1 MFSTQSD
8 WFLCGLLEADA
19 ECAVIRVDRE
29 PFVIGR
35 RPGLS
40 LTLES
45 QFISGRHAELS
56 TLGERLFVTDL
67 GSRNGTLVNAQRVRR
82 VQLGVG
88 DLLSVGDVEFRVD
101 RKPRS
106 DGRPS
111 AGSGRDLDAMH
122 LHWLKS
128 QFAQLLHE
136 QAVAAV
142 LRPVVHLPDET
153 VVAYESTAQSRVAGL
168 ETEFKMCDTAR
179 ILGREKEL
187 NQLLLQACGS
197 AARHV
202 AKGSWLFLQTPAAAN
217 LESEVVPVLKSLRQ
231 SLPGGRIVVEVEDA
245 PARSLRSLNDFVVAL
260 QTLDMHLGLGAFAW
274 EHLRFLQSARVR
286 PISVRLD
293 AGLTQNLAQKS
304 DLERRRI
311 KSMVELL
318 HHYEIQVVAC
328 EVATPEDAET
338 CRELSVDLADGP
350 LFGDPL
356 PLPSQRLPDTCIL
369 SPANVDSLLD
379 SIAEQTGAP
388 SAPLSAAPG
397 EATSAAHVS
406 GRSRPAHVEEGDDVT
421 ADLPLTAAFASFR
434 LPPSD
439 ASR

>member
-45 QFISGRHAELS
+45 QFISGRHAELT

-67 GSRNGTLVNAQRVRR
+67 GSRNGTLVNGQRVRR

-88 DLLSVGDVEFRVD
+88 DLLAVGDVEFRVD
-101 RKPRS
+101 RKPR
-106 DGRPS
+106 DDARPG
-111 AGSGRDLDAMH
+111 AAAGRDLDAMH
-122 LHWLKS
+122 LHWLKT
-128 QFAQLLHE
+128 QFTQLLHE
-136 QAVAAV
+136 QAVSAV

-153 VVAYESTAQSRVAGL
+153 VVAYEAGALSRVAGL
-168 ETEFKMCDTAR
+168 ETAAKMCDTAR
-179 ILGREKEL
+179 VLGREKEL
-187 NQLLLQACGS
+187 NQLLLHACGS

-202 AKGSWLFLQTPAAAN
+202 AKGSWLFLQTPPAAN
-217 LESEVVPVLKSLRQ
+217 LESEVVPVLKALRQ
-231 SLPGGRIVVEVEDA
+231 ALPGGRIVVEVEDA

-260 QTLDMHLGLGAFAW
+260 QTLDMHLGLGAFTW
-274 EHLRFLQSARVR
+274 EHLRFLQSSRVR
-286 PISVRLD
+286 PIAIRLHT
-293 AGLTQNLAQKS
+293 ALTQNLTQKS

-318 HHYEIQVVAC
+318 HHYEIQVAARDVVTA
-328 EVATPEDAET
+328 EDAQT
-338 CRELSVDLADGP
+338 CRELGVDLADGA
-350 LFGDPL
+350 LFGEPL

-369 SPANVDSLLD
+369 ASSHVDNLLD
-379 SIAEQTGAP
+379 SIAEQTGASP
-388 SAPLSAAPG
+388 VTLAGPQHADSPANDAAEGPP
-397 EATSAAHVS
+397 ATS
-406 GRSRPAHVEEGDDVT
+406 GPAGDDVT
-421 ADLPLTAAFASFR
+421 ADLPLSAALASFR
-434 LPPSD
+434 LPPP
-439 ASR
+439 AVAR

>member
-67 GSRNGTLVNAQRVRR
+67 GSRNGTLVNGQRVRR

-101 RKPRS
+101 RKPRN

-111 AGSGRDLDAMH
+111 AASGRDLDAMH
-122 LHWLKS
+122 LHWLKT
-128 QFAQLLHE
+128 QFTQLLHE
-136 QAVAAV
+136 QAVTAV

-168 ETEFKMCDTAR
+168 ETEAKMCDTAR
-179 ILGREKEL
+179 VLGREKEL
-187 NQLLLQACGS
+187 NQLLLHACGS

-202 AKGSWLFLQTPAAAN
+202 AKGSWLFLETPPAAN

-231 SLPGGRIVVEVEDA
+231 SLPGGRIVVVVEDA

-274 EHLRFLQSARVR
+274 EHLRFLQSSRVR

-293 AGLTQNLAQKS
+293 TPLTQNLAQKS
-304 DLERRRI
+304 DLERRRTR
-311 KSMVELL
+311 SMVELL
-318 HHYEIQVVAC
+318 HHYEIQVAARDV
-328 EVATPEDAET
+328 VTTEDAQA
-338 CRELSVDLADGP
+338 CRDLGVDLADGP
-350 LFGDPL
+350 LFGEPL

-369 SPANVDSLLD
+369 SSSHVGSLLD

-388 SAPLSAAPG
+388 SAPLGTAPHDAMPTAAAAQQPMPSP
-397 EATSAAHVS
+397 EATS
-406 GRSRPAHVEEGDDVT
+406 DDVT
-421 ADLPLTAAFASFR
+421 ADLPLSAAFASFR
-434 LPPSD
+434 LPPP
-439 ASR
+439 AVK

>member
-67 GSRNGTLVNAQRVRR
+67 GSRNGTLVNGQRVRR

-88 DLLSVGDVEFRVD
+88 DLLSIGDIEFRLD
-101 RKPRS
+101 RRPRG
-106 DGRPS
+106 DAGPGGRT
-111 AGSGRDLDAMH
+111 AGRDLDAMH
-122 LHWLKS
+122 LHWLKT

-136 QAVAAV
+136 QAVTAV

-153 VVAYESTAQSRVAGL
+153 VVAYESAAQSRVAGL
-168 ETEFKMCDTAR
+168 ETEAKMCDTAR

-202 AKGSWLFLQTPAAAN
+202 AKGSWLFLQTPPAAN

-274 EHLRFLQSARVR
+274 EHLRFLQSSRVR

-293 AGLTQNLAQKS
+293 APLTQNLSQKS
-304 DLERRRI
+304 DLERRRT

-318 HHYEIQVVAC
+318 HHYEIQVAARDV
-328 EVATPEDAET
+328 VTTEDAQA
-338 CRELSVDLADGP
+338 CRDLGVDLADGQ
-350 LFGDPL
+350 LFGEPL

-369 SPANVDSLLD
+369 SSNNVSNLLD
-379 SIAEQTGAP
+379 SIAEPTGAP
-388 SAPLSAAPG
+388 SESLAAAQRNAAP
-397 EATSAAHVS
+397 AAAASVQPSAPNS
-406 GRSRPAHVEEGDDVT
+406 DDVT
-421 ADLPLTAAFASFR
+421 ADMPLSVAFASFR
-434 LPPSD
+434 LPPP
-439 ASR
+439 AVPQ